1 MGRWGT
7 VDTAGL
13 SKTTEDGKDG
23 IRLGRGR
30 VDRRLGT
37 EGLLKTIVYISTL
50 IVVTCFI
57 CSHASEYEA
66 FKRTFTDMMP
76 I

>member
-30 VDRRLGT
+30 VDRRLGRWM
-37 EGLLKTIVYISTL
+37 I
-50 IVVTCFI
+50 TC
-57 CSHASEYEA
+57 
-66 FKRTFTDMMP
+66 P
-76 I
+76 

>member
-1 MGRWGT
+1 MGI

-13 SKTTEDGKDG
+13 SKTTAEDGKDG

-30 VDRRLGT
+30 VDRRLDT
-37 EGLLKTIVYISTL
+37 ERLLKTIVYITTL

-57 CSHASEYEA
+57 
-66 FKRTFTDMMP
+66 
-76 I
+76 